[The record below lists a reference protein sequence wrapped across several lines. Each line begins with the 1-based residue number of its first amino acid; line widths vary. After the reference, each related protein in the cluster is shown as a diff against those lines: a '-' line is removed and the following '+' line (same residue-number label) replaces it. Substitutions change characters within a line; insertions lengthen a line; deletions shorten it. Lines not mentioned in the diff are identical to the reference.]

1 MSLDSKLPLVYLSG
15 LRFDSIEDLLLP
27 WKRILLLAMLRSRRL
42 DSDLQVSI
50 LTMLLKLLF
59 DWFPL
64 GVLQVLY
71 SLGVFGLKVCL
82 LLSEVRMFSLLEMLI
97 LDNFISVLVN
107 LILLFDFDLLL
118 ETILALPYIFYRP
131 FASCGLLQSRSRRP
145 TSQGENKWCWS
156 LVSLFMSN

>member
-1 MSLDSKLPLVYLSG
+1 MSLDSKLYLVSFSG

-27 WKRILLLAMLRSRRL
+27 WKRILLFAMLRSRRL

-50 LTMLLKLLF
+50 LIMLLKLLF

-71 SLGVFGLKVCL
+71 SLGVVGLRACL
-82 LLSEVRMFSLLEMLI
+82 LLSEVSMFSLLEMLI
-97 LDNFISVLVN
+97 LDNLISVLVN

-118 ETILALPYIFYRP
+118 ETLFALFSIFYGE
-131 FASCGLLQSRSRRP
+131 FVSCGLLQSRSRRL
-145 TSQGENKWCWS
+145 TSQGENKWCCS
-156 LVSLFMSN
+156 LVSLFISN